1 MLLQYLHVPLYSQHL
16 PVGFQ
21 YQYINGSLFSLL
33 QATLPECCPYPMN
46 GPEEA
51 EKPREELVR
60 IFNFVVHYFLFI
72 FDKLSDILG
81 NPVSCP

>member
-1 MLLQYLHVPLYSQHL
+1 MLLQYL
-16 PVGFQ
+16 PVIFQ
-21 YQYINGSLFSLL
+21 YLYINGSLFSLL

-60 IFNFVVHYFLFI
+60 IFNCLLCIIFLFI